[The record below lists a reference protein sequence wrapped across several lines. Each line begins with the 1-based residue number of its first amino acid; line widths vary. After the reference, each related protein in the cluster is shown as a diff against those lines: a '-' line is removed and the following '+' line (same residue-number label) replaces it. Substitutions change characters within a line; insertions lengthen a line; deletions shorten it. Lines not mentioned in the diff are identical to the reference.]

1 MYPGVSTQYELPDG
15 SFSWIR
21 KSPMSPVNV
30 TPPSSG
36 LEISAP
42 GIEMNSQ
49 VPTASAEKKTPATD
63 QRRSKSLIYSRT
75 RRQDKGR
82 EERALDELIYRENW
96 KDLAKFAFRERVAPK
111 KKHQL
116 TGATRGHTIGRLC
129 RPLESWNY
137 LLKWKI

>member
-1 MYPGVSTQYELPDG
+1 
-15 SFSWIR
+15 
-21 KSPMSPVNV
+21 MS
-30 TPPSSG
+30 SRGRQAHRSRYG
-36 LEISAP
+36 HSAP
-42 GIEMNSQ
+42 GLLI
-49 VPTASAEKKTPATD
+49 A
-63 QRRSKSLIYSRT
+63 SLIGVRQQAT

-82 EERALDELIYRENW
+82 EERALDELICRENW